1 MKGNRKMKKCP
12 NCGHELPDDAKVCN
26 HCGEP
31 VEIVDDRRENK
42 ANPENEEHTQQNEDS
57 ANQSEAQEL
66 DGKDEDLVHEH
77 LEPGL
82 NIEAQKEIEKEDQ
95 TDPQN
100 KEAEDNIKKESDE
113 DKNDLA
119 NKSFLD
125 Y

>member
-1 MKGNRKMKKCP
+1 MKGNSRMKKCP
-12 NCGHELPDDAKVCN
+12 NCGHELPDDAKVCDN
-26 HCGEP
+26 CGEP
-31 VEIVDDRRENK
+31 VEVVDDRSENK
-42 ANPENEEHTQQNEDS
+42 AKPKNEEHAQQTENS

-66 DGKDEDLVHEH
+66 DGEDEDLVHEH

-82 NIEAQKEIEKEDQ
+82 NIEAQKEIEQEEK

-113 DKNDLA
+113 DKDDLA

>member
-1 MKGNRKMKKCP
+1 MKGNKRMKKCP
-12 NCGHELPDDAKVCN
+12 NCGHELPDDAKVCDN
-26 HCGEP
+26 CGEP
-31 VEIVDDRRENK
+31 LEVVDDRSENK
-42 ANPENEEHTQQNEDS
+42 AKPKNEEPTQKTEDS
-57 ANQSEAQEL
+57 ANKSEAQEL

-100 KEAEDNIKKESDE
+100 KEAEDNIENETNE
-113 DKNDLA
+113 DIDDLA
-119 NKSFLD
+119 DKSFLD